1 MTEIAHDDEIAG
13 IALNRRVHQ
22 VYPGKIEREE

>member
-1 MTEIAHDDEIAG
+1 MSGIAHDDEIAG

-22 VYPGKIEREE
+22 EYPGKIEREE

>member
-22 VYPGKIEREE
+22 KYPGKIEREE